1 MLNLSTMEKLSF
13 TVTKGFDLLLSRYQ
27 KLFTQRIVGEKGD
40 RLLFYTTPFS
50 DLNML
55 FNLLSML
62 DCLSF
67 SVEGGGTPCVS
78 VTFDDPELL
87 EQIASSDEY
96 HNLILDNNEK
106 IFQEQIELFS
116 FFFGT
121 SGMDDA
127 TRWSLIEDYFTG
139 MGVEGLKVKYT
150 APS

>member
-1 MLNLSTMEKLSF
+1 M
-13 TVTKGFDLLLSRYQ
+13 
-27 KLFTQRIVGEKGD
+27 
-40 RLLFYTTPFS
+40 
-50 DLNML
+50 
-55 FNLLSML
+55 
-62 DCLSF
+62 
-67 SVEGGGTPCVS
+67 GGTPCVS